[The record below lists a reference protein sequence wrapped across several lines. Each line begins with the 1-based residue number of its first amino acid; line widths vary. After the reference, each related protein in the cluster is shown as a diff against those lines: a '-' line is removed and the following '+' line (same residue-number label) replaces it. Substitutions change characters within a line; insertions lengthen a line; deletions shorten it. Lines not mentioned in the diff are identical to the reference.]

1 MQSRCNAQRKR
12 LKLEAGL
19 IGEVLAARQV
29 GRGRQAPAFRE
40 CDPCFHRTE
49 ECLGHRRAQR
59 RMAVHQ
65 RRRGPQAK
73 NAFGDDRL
81 PGGSM
86 SGKVFGNSHAVLQA
100 VMD

>member
-1 MQSRCNAQRKR
+1 MSPKSTAKN
-12 LKLEAGL
+12 
-19 IGEVLAARQV
+19 
-29 GRGRQAPAFRE
+29 GRTPK
-40 CDPCFHRTE
+40 TE
-49 ECLGHRRAQR
+49 GA
-59 RMAVHQ
+59 
-65 RRRGPQAK
+65 PQAK